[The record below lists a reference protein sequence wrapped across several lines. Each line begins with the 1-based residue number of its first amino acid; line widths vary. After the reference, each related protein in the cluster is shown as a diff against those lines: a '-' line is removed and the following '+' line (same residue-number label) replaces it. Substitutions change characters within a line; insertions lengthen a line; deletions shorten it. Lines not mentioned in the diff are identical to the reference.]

1 MVYHRWC
8 QAAFKHTLYNMLY
21 FNKFFSRFRITDVT
35 DYFFY
40 NVPDESTML
49 FVTMVSMLKFFEK
62 SFESMEAHVEFYH
75 QI

>member
-1 MVYHRWC
+1 MPSCV
-8 QAAFKHTLYNMLY
+8 KHTLYNMLY
-21 FNKFFSRFRITDVT
+21 FNKFSRFRITDVT